1 MSPEPDEPDWPTGVA
16 GTPGQVH
23 FRHVGSDE
31 APQTSRFREW
41 RVFLVLLVVLAVA
54 SVALVVTSVIAQ
66 PPAPK
71 PCHDLFRCG
80 GGPVVR
86 QGVVSGTTYTSS
98 EYGFS
103 IEYGPNSG
111 VQTSPSGVIIQYVSN
126 DSADQGQVQIFG
138 TAANSMSAAQLVTS
152 VQQSLDPNAQPEYAA
167 PNPFVGFQP
176 GAGEAYNYVVNG
188 SNNTQELGRMI
199 ILAAVR
205 SNLGIVVVASGP
217 FIQFSNSNG
226 TIMGVNDHP
235 SPADVYSALFADPV
249 INSVAWPG

>member
-152 VQQSLDPNAQPEYAA
+152 VQQSLDPNASRSTRRPTL
-167 PNPFVGFQP
+167 
-176 GAGEAYNYVVNG
+176 
-188 SNNTQELGRMI
+188 SSDSSLGRE
-199 ILAAVR
+199 R
-205 SNLGIVVVASGP
+205 P
-217 FIQFSNSNG
+217 
-226 TIMGVNDHP
+226 TTT
-235 SPADVYSALFADPV
+235 
-249 INSVAWPG
+249 W